1 MLPISASF
9 QKKVRGIIQNK
20 SFLKHI
26 HSKGRMVVTRTIMDK
41 LKEIS
46 KNPAVYKFNSHLLCE
61 PEFEVFKYGVSSAI

>member
-9 QKKVRGIIQNK
+9 QKKVRGIIKNK

-26 HSKGRMVVTRTIMDK
+26 HSKGRMVVTQTIMGK

-46 KNPAVYKFNSHLLCE
+46 KNPAVNKFNSHLFCE
-61 PEFEVFKYGVSSAI
+61 PEFEVFKYGVSSSI